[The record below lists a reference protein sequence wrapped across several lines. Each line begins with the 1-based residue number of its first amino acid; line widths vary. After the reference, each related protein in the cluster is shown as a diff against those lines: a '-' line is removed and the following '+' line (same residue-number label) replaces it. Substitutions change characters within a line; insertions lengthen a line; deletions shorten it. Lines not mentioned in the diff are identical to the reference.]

1 MCMTKV
7 PTPNSSAIMLSIE
20 PTIVCLRIWALL
32 VKANNLFSN
41 APIILQLTIN
51 NNNNNYHYYYYY

>member
-20 PTIVCLRIWALL
+20 PTIVCLKIWALL
-32 VKANNLFSN
+32 LKANNLFSN
-41 APIILQLTIN
+41 APIATHIIII
-51 NNNNNYHYYYYY
+51 